1 MGTPAHVLRYRF
13 TPDIIER
20 LLKSKWWNLSD
31 EKIKQIPYD
40 DINKALEFIEN
51 IQKTEGA
58 K

>member
-1 MGTPAHVLRYRF
+1 MFFV
-13 TPDIIER
+13 IV
-20 LLKSKWWNLSD
+20 SWNLSD

-51 IQKTEGA
+51 IQKTEDA